1 MGSWSKSQDQTLTE
15 KWGTEPASAI
25 GKRIGKS
32 RNAVIGRA
40 YRLRLPDMSGR
51 WAGAPTLRTPEGEA
65 RRLAAY
71 RECLRDP
78 DWREKHREACAIASR
93 RRYQR
98 ERDQHA

>member
-1 MGSWSKSQDQTLTE
+1 MGSWSKAQDQTLTE

-40 YRLRLPDMSGR
+40 YRLRLPDMSGKFS
-51 WAGAPTLRTPEGEA
+51 GNYSRTPEGEA
-65 RRLAAY
+65 RRLAAFKA
-71 RECLRDP
+71 CMQDP
-78 DWREKHREACAIASR
+78 GWRQMHREACVIASR

-98 ERDQHA
+98 EREGDHA